1 MSKLAKT
8 FNIFS
13 IAFLTLFALFALI
26 VGWLNPDAG
35 GETGLLFFAVSYCCA
50 LVPLGLLS
58 AVRLAWVNRNHLS
71 NIFVSA
77 DAIIARAGSHPRPT
91 DFYMT
96 DTFHTDE
103 LEDAL

>member
-1 MSKLAKT
+1 MMVRARLIHKSGKVLGYKSISEDCLAIKY
-8 FNIFS
+8 
-13 IAFLTLFALFALI
+13 
-26 VGWLNPDAG
+26 G
-35 GETGLLFFAVSYCCA
+35 GS
-50 LVPLGLLS
+50 
-58 AVRLAWVNRNHLS
+58 
-71 NIFVSA
+71 IFVSA